1 MILVYMIVLRLL
13 MMPMN
18 IIMMMMTMNI
28 IMMRIT
34 MNMTM
39 MIITQVEVCGDT
51 LVGSDKDNNLFF
63 KTHTSSD
70 VKGDDDDDDDD
81 DEGDDDHH
89 RTIALL
95 KIIIAMIA
103 NYSSRPT
110 QALIS
115 KV

>member
-70 VKGDDDDDDDD
+70 VKGDDDDDD
-81 DEGDDDHH
+81 EGDDDHH

-110 QALIS
+110 QALMS